1 MFYVKVGGNI
11 ESKAIKR
18 MTDKKALI
26 FPGQGS
32 QKVGMGQAL
41 VTHFSEAAQ
50 VFDEVDDV
58 LGYKLS
64 AICFD
69 GPEDRLRQ
77 THHAQPALMAVSMA
91 VVRVLEARGV
101 DVSSFCFMAGHSLG
115 EFTALCA
122 SGVLTLAQTARLLDI
137 RGRAMQE
144 ASEITREEGSEG
156 DAYKG
161 VMAAV
166 MGLDAACL
174 DELPVSHTPPVCVLA
189 NDNAAG
195 QVVLSGHQ
203 QGLDKAKEWV
213 LAQGGRFV
221 LLPVS
226 GAFHSPLMDTASA
239 RLSEALE
246 SETFSAPCVPIIT
259 NVSAA
264 PQTDP
269 AMLKKHIK
277 KQVIGRVRWRETMDV
292 MRMHG
297 ITHVIEAGAGRVLCG
312 LFKRQHSDVKAVAAG
327 DVASVEALL

>member
-1 MFYVKVGGNI
+1 
-11 ESKAIKR
+11 
-18 MTDKKALI
+18 MTDKKALV

-41 VTHFSEAAQ
+41 AQHFPEAAQ
-50 VFDEVDDV
+50 VFDEVDEV

-91 VVRVLEARGV
+91 VVRVLEARGI
-101 DVSSFCFMAGHSLG
+101 DLSSFSFMAGHSLG

-144 ASEITREEGSEG
+144 ASEVTREDESGG

-166 MGLDAACL
+166 IGLEAALL
-174 DELPVSHTPPVCVLA
+174 DDLPVSHTAPVCVLA

-203 QGLDKAKEWV
+203 QGLDKAKDWV
-213 LAQGGRFV
+213 LAQGARFV
-221 LLPVS
+221 PLPVS
-226 GAFHSPLMDTASA
+226 GAFHSPLMDAASA

-246 SETFSAPCVPIIT
+246 SETFLAPRVPIIT

-269 AMLKKHIK
+269 ATLKKHIK
-277 KQVIGRVRWRETMDV
+277 QQVTGRVRWRETMDV

-297 ITHVIEAGAGRVLCG
+297 ITYVVEAGAGRVLCG
-312 LFKRQHSDVKAVAAG
+312 LFKRQHPDIQVAAAG
-327 DVASVEALL
+327 DVASVEALF